1 MLVIFSG
8 FLLIIMSLMTHDEV
22 LKKVCGLC
30 LKKPKHLENISVAY
44 LKLIHNHHYGNYNL
58 TSGDFPKVICPSCKK
73 ALRDKEKF
81 GDDAKSKLPDVR
93 YHLMRPSRTSRS
105 SGQCQCYWCYVWRLK
120 GGPYQ
125 SHCLEVSGQYFAE
138 NFNAVQWFLFHFL

>member
-1 MLVIFSG
+1 
-8 FLLIIMSLMTHDEV
+8 MTHDEV
-22 LKKVCGLC
+22 LERVCGIC
-30 LKKPKHLENISVAY
+30 LKKPKCLENISVAY

-58 TSGDFPKVICPSCKK
+58 NSGDFPKVICPSCKK

-81 GDDAKSKLPDVR
+81 GENAKSKLPDVR

-105 SGQCQCYWCYVWRLK
+105 SGKCQCYWCYVWSLK

-125 SHCLEVSGQYFAE
+125 SHCLEVRGQYLAE
-138 NFNAVQWFLFHFL
+138 NFEEK